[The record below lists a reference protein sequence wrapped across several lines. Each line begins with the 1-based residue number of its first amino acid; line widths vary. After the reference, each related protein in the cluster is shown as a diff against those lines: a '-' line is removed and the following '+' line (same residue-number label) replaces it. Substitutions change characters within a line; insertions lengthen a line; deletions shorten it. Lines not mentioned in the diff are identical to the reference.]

1 MNPEQKLRVLI
12 ADDGALAR
20 QRLER
25 LIGKTTDYVV
35 VASVENGEAAVR
47 AIREL
52 EPDLIFLDIQMPGK
66 TGIEVVTE
74 IGPEKM
80 PTTIFVTA
88 YDDYAIRAFELD
100 AVDYLLKPFDDE
112 RFEQALHR
120 ARRFY
125 EHKQTSGLT
134 QPLRELL
141 ARFGVALPN
150 VAASDT
156 AYLQRL
162 PVEMPGQI
170 RVLYTADIDY
180 ISASGHYVE
189 LHCGDKSYPIRERMD
204 YLEDHLDPQKFFR
217 IHRSSI
223 VQLDRIASLIREGG
237 GDYTIKLKSGAQLAV
252 GRGRI
257 DALEKWIGVTDKR

>member
-1 MNPEQKLRVLI
+1 MTPEQKLRVLI
-12 ADDGALAR
+12 VDDGALAR
-20 QRLER
+20 QRLES

-35 VASVENGEAAVR
+35 IASVDNGDAAVR

-52 EPDLIFLDIQMPGK
+52 DPDLVFLDIQMPGK

-125 EHKQTSGLT
+125 ELKNTDGLA

-141 ARFGVALPN
+141 TRFSVALPN
-150 VAASDT
+150 TT
-156 AYLQRL
+156 ANTTYLQRL

-170 RVLYTADIDY
+170 RVLYTAEIDY

-189 LHCGDKSYPIRERMD
+189 LHCGEKSYPIRERMD
-204 YLEDHLDPQKFFR
+204 YLENNLDPQKFFR

-223 VQLDRIASLIREGG
+223 VQLDRIVSLIREAG
-237 GDYTIKLKSGAQLAV
+237 GDYAIKLKSGIQLGV

-257 DALEKWIGVTDKR
+257 DALEKWIGITNKR

>member
-1 MNPEQKLRVLI
+1 MTPEPKLRVLI
-12 ADDGALAR
+12 VDDGVLAR
-20 QRLER
+20 QRLES
-25 LIGKTTDYVV
+25 LVGKTTDYVV
-35 VASVENGEAAVR
+35 VASIDNGDAAVR

-52 EPDLIFLDIQMPGK
+52 EPDLVFLDIQMPGK

-125 EHKQTSGLT
+125 ELKKTSGLA

-141 ARFGVALPN
+141 ARFGMALPN
-150 VAASDT
+150 TARDT

-162 PVEMPGQI
+162 PVEIPGQI

-189 LHCGDKSYPIRERMD
+189 LHCGEKSYPIRERMD

-223 VQLDRIASLIREGG
+223 VQLDRIASLIREAG
-237 GDYTIKLKSGAQLAV
+237 GDYAVKLKSGVQLAV

-257 DALEKWIGVTDKR
+257 DALEKWIGVAGKR